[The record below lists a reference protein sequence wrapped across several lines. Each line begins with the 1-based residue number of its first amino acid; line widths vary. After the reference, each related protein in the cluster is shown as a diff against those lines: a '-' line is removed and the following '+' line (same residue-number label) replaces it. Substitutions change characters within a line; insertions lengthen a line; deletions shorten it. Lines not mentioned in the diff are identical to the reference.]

1 MLFPVLQSREFLEAE
16 LSKLQK
22 KTYNQFQWWRR
33 YLYRKTLH
41 NKKPLEEKILNGD
54 FEHSDY
60 YYQAM
65 HENYLLED
73 KIKGKKYY
81 EDMLDDVSLFR
92 TRYKRLMDDYE
103 KDEKQIIKDLR
114 KEIRVVTRITYDELD
129 QIMETFDG
137 TTHELFVH
145 VRDLMKERRDA
156 KYKKVQESLR

>member
-22 KTYNQFQWWRR
+22 KNYNQFQWWRR
-33 YLYRKTLH
+33 YQTRKTLH
-41 NKKPLEEKILNGD
+41 EKVPLEQKILNGD

-60 YYQAM
+60 YYQAL

-73 KIKGKKYY
+73 KIKGKVYY

-103 KDEKQIIKDLR
+103 KDEKELIKDLR
-114 KEIRVVTRITYDELD
+114 KNIRTITKITYEELD

-137 TTHELFVH
+137 TTHELFIY
-145 VRDLMKERRDA
+145 VRDLMKKRRD
-156 KYKKVQESLR
+156 S

>member
-1 MLFPVLQSREFLEAE
+1 MMFPVALSREFLEQE

-33 YLYRKTLH
+33 YQTRKVLH
-41 NKKPLEEKILNGD
+41 DKKPLEEKILNGD
-54 FEHSDY
+54 YEHSDY
-60 YYQAM
+60 YYQAL

-73 KIKGKKYY
+73 KVKGKVYY

-103 KDEKQIIKDLR
+103 KDEKELIKDLR
-114 KEIRVVTRITYDELD
+114 KNIRTITKITYEELD

-137 TTHELFVH
+137 TTHELFIY
-145 VRDLMKERRDA
+145 VRDLMKKRRD
-156 KYKKVQESLR
+156 S